1 MNKQCVN
8 CPGSTDHTTAECPV
22 MVEASAPI
30 DPIHSAMMLGMT
42 PEPCEP
48 IIEITRQAVTKLL
61 DVVEFGDQLER
72 VEKDRLV
79 AFVKEL
85 LAEPQPELWAMH
97 SVGPNEVHPM
107 ISKEEAERQAAS
119 LIALCKERFPEI
131 PITVNVIPSPYS
143 PLEHFEILAEELTEQ
158 VASLRQAV
166 ATGSTP
172 APVGAMPPEIPRAL
186 LGKIVDELFGG
197 AIEDTSA
204 IEDVYRVIV
213 REQLAAPAVVN
224 QQVTTAAVAPDALEQ
239 ARRHLS
245 NAIEDAEDGKTASA
259 LPALREAA
267 HYLAQVAAPAPK
279 TMGMEAICGKYGNV
293 LRPFFAMMEAEL
305 HANTGK
311 GDRPAW
317 LAMSPEQCLLE
328 IYYHTA
334 KLQKAVKNNDMKGV
348 REYTADVANMSMML
362 ADICGWLDLVNAE
375 LASAEPAAQCNHQW
389 TDDGQHL
396 LVCTSCGAQEDHDPR
411 WRDMATA
418 PRDGTL
424 VRLLVEF
431 TEHATEDADQA
442 PTIGANNFE
451 NDGEDR
457 WQFAGWC
464 WSHDHFTQGQGEPIG
479 WLPMLDEPRR
489 IAPAQQEQQ
498 P

>member
-1 MNKQCVN
+1 MN
-8 CPGSTDHTTAECPV
+8 
-22 MVEASAPI
+22 EAIEPI

-119 LIALCKERFPEI
+119 LIALCKERLPDI

-143 PLEHFEILAEELTEQ
+143 PFEHFEILAEELTEQ
-158 VASLRQAV
+158 VASLR
-166 ATGSTP
+166 
-172 APVGAMPPEIPRAL
+172 EAL
-186 LGKIVDELFGG
+186 DKKKAE
-197 AIEDTSA
+197 A
-204 IEDVYRVIV
+204 
-213 REQLAAPAVVN
+213 AAPAVVN

-245 NAIEDAEDGKTASA
+245 NAIEDAEDGKTAAA
-259 LPALREAA
+259 LPALREVA

-279 TMGMEAICGKYGNV
+279 TMGVEAICGKYGNV
-293 LRPFFAMMEAEL
+293 LRPFMAMMEAEL

-348 REYTADVANMSMML
+348 REYTADVANTSMML
-362 ADICGWLDLVNAE
+362 ADTCGWLDVVSGE
-375 LASAEPAAQCNHQW
+375 LAANEQKSMVELIRQHRIAVTPEHEGQWHADLYGSEAEPLARAEGATPEAAVAAVVA
-389 TDDGQHL
+389 L
-396 LVCTSCGAQEDHDPR
+396 YLS
-411 WRDMATA
+411 
-418 PRDGTL
+418 L
-424 VRLLVEF
+424 
-431 TEHATEDADQA
+431 
-442 PTIGANNFE
+442 
-451 NDGEDR
+451 
-457 WQFAGWC
+457 
-464 WSHDHFTQGQGEPIG
+464 
-479 WLPMLDEPRR
+479 
-489 IAPAQQEQQ
+489 QEQQ

>member
-1 MNKQCVN
+1 MR
-8 CPGSTDHTTAECPV
+8 
-22 MVEASAPI
+22 EASAPI

-48 IIEITRQAVTKLL
+48 IIEITRKAVTKLL

-79 AFVKEL
+79 AFVKEI
-85 LAEPQPELWAMH
+85 LAEDQPELWAMH

-107 ISKEEAERQAAS
+107 ISKEEADRQAS
-119 LIALCKERFPEI
+119 ELIALCKQQFPEV
-131 PITVNVIPSPYS
+131 PIIVNVIPSPYS
-143 PLEHFEILAEELTEQ
+143 PAEHFKLLAEDLTEQ
-158 VASLRQAV
+158 VTDLRQAV

-172 APVGAMPPEIPRAL
+172 APAVAMPPEIPRNL

-204 IEDVYRVIV
+204 IEDVYRVI
-213 REQLAAPAVVN
+213 
-224 QQVTTAAVAPDALEQ
+224 
-239 ARRHLS
+239 ARS
-245 NAIEDAEDGKTASA
+245 
-259 LPALREAA
+259 
-267 HYLAQVAAPAPK
+267 
-279 TMGMEAICGKYGNV
+279 GMTSYPEGKYSNV

-305 HANTGK
+305 HANTSK

-362 ADICGWLDLVNAE
+362 ADTCGWLDVVSSE
-375 LASAEPAAQCNHQW
+375 LANAEPAPPCNHEW

-396 LVCTSCGAQEDHDPR
+396 LVCTACGAQEDHDPR

-418 PRDGTL
+418 PRDGTM

-457 WQFAGWC
+457 WLFAGWC
-464 WSHDHFTQGQGEPIG
+464 WSHDHFTQGQGEPVG
-479 WLPMLDEPRR
+479 WLPMLDDPRR

-498 P
+498 

>member
-8 CPGSTDHTTAECPV
+8 CPGAVDHTTAECPV

-119 LIALCKERFPEI
+119 LIALCKERLPDI

-143 PLEHFEILAEELTEQ
+143 PFEHFEILAEELTEQ
-158 VASLRQAV
+158 VASLR
-166 ATGSTP
+166 
-172 APVGAMPPEIPRAL
+172 EAL
-186 LGKIVDELFGG
+186 DKKKAE
-197 AIEDTSA
+197 A
-204 IEDVYRVIV
+204 
-213 REQLAAPAVVN
+213 AAPAVVN

-245 NAIEDAEDGKTASA
+245 NAIEDAEDGKTAAA
-259 LPALREAA
+259 LPALREVS
-267 HYLAQVAAPAPK
+267 HYLAQVAAPSPK
-279 TMGMEAICGKYGNV
+279 TMGMEAICGKYSNV

-311 GDRPAW
+311 GDRPGW

-362 ADICGWLDLVNAE
+362 ADTCGWLDVVSGELAANEQKSMAE
-375 LASAEPAAQCNHQW
+375 LIRQHRIAVTPEHEGQWHADLYADEAEPLARGEGATPEAAVAAVVA
-389 TDDGQHL
+389 L
-396 LVCTSCGAQEDHDPR
+396 YLS
-411 WRDMATA
+411 
-418 PRDGTL
+418 L
-424 VRLLVEF
+424 
-431 TEHATEDADQA
+431 
-442 PTIGANNFE
+442 
-451 NDGEDR
+451 
-457 WQFAGWC
+457 
-464 WSHDHFTQGQGEPIG
+464 
-479 WLPMLDEPRR
+479 
-489 IAPAQQEQQ
+489 QEQQ

>member
-1 MNKQCVN
+1 MN
-8 CPGSTDHTTAECPV
+8 
-22 MVEASAPI
+22 EAIEPI

-42 PEPCEP
+42 PKPCEP

-107 ISKEEAERQAAS
+107 ISKEEAEKQAAS
-119 LIALCKERFPEI
+119 LIALCKDRFPEI

-143 PLEHFEILAEELTEQ
+143 PFEHFEILAEELTEQ
-158 VASLRQAV
+158 VASLR
-166 ATGSTP
+166 
-172 APVGAMPPEIPRAL
+172 EAL
-186 LGKIVDELFGG
+186 DKKNAE
-197 AIEDTSA
+197 A
-204 IEDVYRVIV
+204 
-213 REQLAAPAVVN
+213 AAPAVVN
-224 QQVTTAAVAPDALEQ
+224 QQVTTAA
-239 ARRHLS
+239 
-245 NAIEDAEDGKTASA
+245 T
-259 LPALREAA
+259 
-267 HYLAQVAAPAPK
+267 
-279 TMGMEAICGKYGNV
+279 
-293 LRPFFAMMEAEL
+293 
-305 HANTGK
+305 
-311 GDRPAW
+311 
-317 LAMSPEQCLLE
+317 
-328 IYYHTA
+328 
-334 KLQKAVKNNDMKGV
+334 
-348 REYTADVANMSMML
+348 
-362 ADICGWLDLVNAE
+362 
-375 LASAEPAAQCNHQW
+375 CNHEW

-396 LVCTSCGAQEDHDPR
+396 LVCTACGAQEDHDPH
-411 WRDMATA
+411 WRDMSIA

>member
-1 MNKQCVN
+1 MNELMQ
-8 CPGSTDHTTAECPV
+8 
-22 MVEASAPI
+22 
-30 DPIHSAMMLGMT
+30 PIHPAYAALLSGKR

-48 IIEITRQAVTKLL
+48 FVEVSSKALARLL

-72 VEKDRLV
+72 VEKDTLLSSM
-79 AFVKEL
+79 KEL
-85 LAEPQPELWAMH
+85 LAMEQPELWVVH
-97 SVGPNEVHPM
+97 SVGPGELHPM
-107 ISKEEAERQAAS
+107 ISKEAADSQAAE
-119 LIALCKERFPEI
+119 LAEMFKEHVDKMGLRFD
-131 PITVNVIPSPYS
+131 VIRSPFT
-143 PLEHFEILAEELTEQ
+143 PLEHFEILAEEVTDH
-158 VASLRQAV
+158 RDN
-166 ATGSTP
+166 
-172 APVGAMPPEIPRAL
+172 L
-186 LGKIVDELFGG
+186 LGHCNALEKKLAEKPAIVLPMPVMPEQPEDAIDDSWMDGYNAALRMREQCLR
-197 AIEDTSA
+197 AIEA
-204 IEDVYRVIV
+204 AGM
-213 REQLAAPAVVN
+213 QACQAAPAVVN
-224 QQVTTAAVAPDALEQ
+224 QQVTTAAVSPDALEQ

-245 NAIEDAEDGKTASA
+245 NAIEDAEDGKTAAA
-259 LPALREAA
+259 LPALREVA
-267 HYLAQVAAPAPK
+267 HYLAQVATPVPK
-279 TMGMEAICGKYGNV
+279 TTGMEAIHGKYSNV

-311 GDRPAW
+311 GDRPGW

-362 ADICGWLDLVNAE
+362 ADACGWLDVVSSELANAE
-375 LASAEPAAQCNHQW
+375 TAAPCNHEW

-396 LVCTSCGAQEDHDPR
+396 LVCTACGAQEDHDPR

-418 PRDGTL
+418 PRDGTM

>member
-1 MNKQCVN
+1 MHKQCVN
-8 CPGSTDHTTAECPV
+8 CPGATDHTTAECPV
-22 MVEASAPI
+22 MVEAAAPI

-85 LAEPQPELWAMH
+85 LAQEQPELWAMH

-107 ISKEEAERQAAS
+107 ISKAEAEKQAAS
-119 LIALCKERFPEI
+119 LIALCKERLPDI

-143 PLEHFEILAEELTEQ
+143 PFEHFEILAEELTEQ

-172 APVGAMPPEIPRAL
+172 APVGVMPPEIPRAL

-204 IEDVYRVIV
+204 IEDVYRVI
-213 REQLAAPAVVN
+213 
-224 QQVTTAAVAPDALEQ
+224 
-239 ARRHLS
+239 ARS
-245 NAIEDAEDGKTASA
+245 
-259 LPALREAA
+259 
-267 HYLAQVAAPAPK
+267 
-279 TMGMEAICGKYGNV
+279 GMTSYPEGKYSNV

-362 ADICGWLDLVNAE
+362 ADICGWLDIVNAE
-375 LASAEPAAQCNHQW
+375 LSAQQSAPERVSVPQLAGLQSVNHQLGIVALSFKNSEQ
-389 TDDGQHL
+389 TQAAVKELRAL
-396 LVCTSCGAQEDHDPR
+396 LSGARE
-411 WRDMATA
+411 
-418 PRDGTL
+418 GG
-424 VRLLVEF
+424 V
-431 TEHATEDADQA
+431 
-442 PTIGANNFE
+442 
-451 NDGEDR
+451 
-457 WQFAGWC
+457 
-464 WSHDHFTQGQGEPIG
+464 
-479 WLPMLDEPRR
+479 
-489 IAPAQQEQQ
+489 
-498 P
+498 

>member
-8 CPGSTDHTTAECPV
+8 CPGATDHTTAECPV
-22 MVEASAPI
+22 MVEAMEPI

-48 IIEITRQAVTKLL
+48 IIEITRQALTKLL

-79 AFVKEL
+79 AFVKEI
-85 LAEPQPELWAMH
+85 LAEAQPELWAMH

-107 ISKEEAERQAAS
+107 ISKEEAEKQAAS

-143 PLEHFEILAEELTEQ
+143 PFEHFEILAEELTEQ
-158 VASLRQAV
+158 VASLR
-166 ATGSTP
+166 
-172 APVGAMPPEIPRAL
+172 EAL
-186 LGKIVDELFGG
+186 DKKNAE
-197 AIEDTSA
+197 A
-204 IEDVYRVIV
+204 
-213 REQLAAPAVVN
+213 AAPAVVN
-224 QQVTTAAVAPDALEQ
+224 QQVTTAATCDHE
-239 ARRHLS
+239 
-245 NAIEDAEDGKTASA
+245 
-259 LPALREAA
+259 
-267 HYLAQVAAPAPK
+267 
-279 TMGMEAICGKYGNV
+279 
-293 LRPFFAMMEAEL
+293 
-305 HANTGK
+305 
-311 GDRPAW
+311 
-317 LAMSPEQCLLE
+317 
-328 IYYHTA
+328 
-334 KLQKAVKNNDMKGV
+334 
-348 REYTADVANMSMML
+348 
-362 ADICGWLDLVNAE
+362 
-375 LASAEPAAQCNHQW
+375 W

-396 LVCTSCGAQEDHDPR
+396 LVCTACGAQEDHDPR

-464 WSHDHFTQGQGEPIG
+464 WSHDHFTQGKGEPIG

>member
-1 MNKQCVN
+1 MN
-8 CPGSTDHTTAECPV
+8 
-22 MVEASAPI
+22 EAMEPI

-48 IIEITRQAVTKLL
+48 IIEITRQALTKLL

-79 AFVKEL
+79 AFVKEI
-85 LAEPQPELWAMH
+85 LAEAQPELWAMH

-107 ISKEEAERQAAS
+107 ISKEEAEKQAAS

-143 PLEHFEILAEELTEQ
+143 PFEHFEILAEELTEQ

-172 APVGAMPPEIPRAL
+172 APVGAMPPKIPRAL

-204 IEDVYRVIV
+204 IEDVYRMIV
-213 REQLAAPAVVN
+213 REQQAAPAVVN
-224 QQVTTAAVAPDALEQ
+224 QQVTTAAIAPDALEQ

-245 NAIEDAEDGKTASA
+245 NAIEDAEDGKTAAA
-259 LPALREAA
+259 LPALREVA
-267 HYLAQVAAPAPK
+267 HYLAQVASPAPK

-293 LRPFFAMMEAEL
+293 LRPFMSMMEAEL

-362 ADICGWLDLVNAE
+362 ADTCGWLDVVSSELAANQQKPMAE
-375 LASAEPAAQCNHQW
+375 LIRQHRIAVTPEHEGQWHADLYGSEAEPLARAEGATPEAA
-389 TDDGQHL
+389 
-396 LVCTSCGAQEDHDPR
+396 VA
-411 WRDMATA
+411 A
-418 PRDGTL
+418 
-424 VRLLVEF
+424 VVELY
-431 TEHATEDADQA
+431 H
-442 PTIGANNFE
+442 
-451 NDGEDR
+451 
-457 WQFAGWC
+457 
-464 WSHDHFTQGQGEPIG
+464 S
-479 WLPMLDEPRR
+479 L
-489 IAPAQQEQQ
+489 QEQQ